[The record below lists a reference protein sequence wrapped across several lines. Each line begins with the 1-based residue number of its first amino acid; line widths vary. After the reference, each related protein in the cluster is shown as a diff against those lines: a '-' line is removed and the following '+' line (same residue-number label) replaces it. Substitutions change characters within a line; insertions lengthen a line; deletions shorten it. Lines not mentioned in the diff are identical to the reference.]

1 MQNHLEINVPDAL
14 TEKQITLFRDQI
26 CDIAARQFAEKG
38 IENVSMRSL
47 AREVG
52 YSATALYSY
61 FRNKDDILAALRT
74 RALNQIADRIEK
86 AIRECPDS
94 KLQIKAVAEA
104 YLAFADEQ
112 PWAYKI
118 TFALDQP
125 MAILYPELEAAQKRC
140 RNSFRLHIN
149 TMLASG
155 QLQGDVNILAHLL
168 WAGLQGL
175 ISLNMAGKLDFSPP
189 FDLLYQQMIELIT
202 RGASAGEI
210 INGIP
215 ASGEQYSFDL

>member
-1 MQNHLEINVPDAL
+1 MPDAL

-74 RALNQIADRIEK
+74 RALNQIADSLER
-86 AIRECPDS
+86 AIKECPDS
-94 KLQIKAVAEA
+94 RHQTKAVAEA

-125 MAILYPELEAAQKRC
+125 MAILYPELETAQKRC

-149 TMLASG
+149 SMLASG

-175 ISLNMAGKLDFSPP
+175 ISLHMSGKLDFSPP
-189 FDLLYQQMIELIT
+189 FDLLYQQMIELVT